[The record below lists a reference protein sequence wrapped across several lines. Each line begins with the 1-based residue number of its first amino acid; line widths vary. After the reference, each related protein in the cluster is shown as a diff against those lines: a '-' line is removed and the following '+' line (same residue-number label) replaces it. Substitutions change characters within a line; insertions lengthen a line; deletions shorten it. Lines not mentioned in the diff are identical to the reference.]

1 MFNFYRSGAEE
12 ALKSLGSSPV
22 GISDEEAKL
31 RLQKYGAN
39 ALEKGKK
46 TGPQRIIVLQGPVI
60 IPPPFHCFQPYTH
73 LPSAT
78 WIPRL

>member
-46 TGPQRIIVLQGPVI
+46 TVYRTV
-60 IPPPFHCFQPYTH
+60 
-73 LPSAT
+73 
-78 WIPRL
+78 